1 MVQPEWTHIVGS
13 QEFRVKR
20 KRFPW
25 ARTTPSGWRACC
37 RCSGAP
43 GENEFARAE
52 NCSILSD
59 RSVGI
64 QTHEGREHPQQ
75 EQNSRPHPEPL
86 SLHCPRASR
95 ARCKLRSLFI
105 STSSRNTPAA
115 LARQLLLPAS
125 LPP

>member
-52 NCSILSD
+52 NRSILSE
-59 RSVGI
+59 RKVGI
-64 QTHEGREHPQQ
+64 KTHEGWEHPQQ
-75 EQNSRPHPEPL
+75 EQKSRPHHGPL
-86 SLHCPRASR
+86 SLHCPRASH
-95 ARCKLRSLFI
+95 ARCHVSSLFLTI
-105 STSSRNTPAA
+105 NSYRHYC
-115 LARQLLLPAS
+115 S
-125 LPP
+125 LCL